1 MIIHEFF
8 CIPLTMIDEHAHER
22 AANKM
27 KNNRNGEHDNEPHP
41 DRNRQADMRKFEE
54 SDMEAI
60 YSLLSDEEVNTFLPQ

>member
-27 KNNRNGEHDNEPHP
+27 KNNRNGEHNNNGAHP
-41 DRNRQADMRKFEE
+41 DRNRQADIEK
-54 SDMEAI
+54 I
-60 YSLLSDEEVNTFLPQ
+60 